1 MKIRRITL
9 CALFAALLAVFSPLT
24 IPAGP
29 IPVTLAVF
37 FVFLTGLLLGPVDGM
52 IAVAVY
58 VALGA
63 LGLPVFSGFQGGYS
77 VLLGPTGGFLLG
89 YFPCVFLSGLG
100 KTRRRFRPV
109 FLLFGLF
116 SCYLFGVVWFG
127 VFFGGGLSY
136 ILSVCVLPFL
146 LPDSLKLIAA
156 CLFAPPIESAL
167 SRIRSDKKS

>member
-24 IPAGP
+24 IPLGP
-29 IPVTLAVF
+29 IPVTLSTF
-37 FVFLTGLLLGPVDGM
+37 FLFLSGLLLGPVDGM

-58 VALGA
+58 VAVGM
-63 LGLPVFSGFQGGYS
+63 LGLPVFSGFRGGYS

-100 KTRRRFRPV
+100 KDRPRLRPV
-109 FLLFGLF
+109 FLLLGLL

-146 LPDSLKLIAA
+146 LPDALKGVAA
-156 CLFAPPIESAL
+156 CLSAPPIARAL
-167 SRIRSDKKS
+167 SRLRPSTKK